1 MSEYEKILEFSRKL
15 LKNANVNTIIADAGS
30 LGKQNLDFGLRERL
44 AEGYNADAVT
54 RDFIDRCEKGV
65 LYFSQDRFYVRSTVF
80 LLPDTNPPLYFF
92 AGPYMFR
99 EVDNGFFLKIV
110 QELSLPPEFQK
121 FLRQYYTRIPFIEY
135 EDQFRSLILLLASE
149 IFGGA
154 DHFTVQYDNFYRDEI
169 TASYFTSAPIAID
182 NQEALEERYRLER
195 ELMHAVTTGNM
206 EKTEFF
212 ATRNNLFQLEQRF
225 ANRIRNSKNY
235 LIVLNTL
242 LRKAAEYGGVH
253 PIYLD
258 DLSSRFAREIELIT
272 SDSEEHR
279 LHHEM
284 LRKYC
289 LLVKTHSLK
298 GYSPI
303 IQKIITHIT
312 LSLAEDLSL
321 KALAEQFSISPTYLS
336 ALFKKET
343 GVTLTDFVNRKRI
356 ENSVFLLNST
366 ELQIQTIALSCGIS
380 DMNYFTRLFKK
391 YMGSTPTEYREML
404 SGK

>member
-1 MSEYEKILEFSRKL
+1 MPDYDKILEFSRKL
-15 LKNANVNTIIADAGS
+15 LKNANVNTFITDADS
-30 LGKQNLDFGLRERL
+30 LEKRNLDLGLREKL
-44 AEGYNADAVT
+44 AADYDSCAAT
-54 RDFIDRCEKGV
+54 RNFIKRCEKGV
-65 LYFSQDRFYVRSTVF
+65 LYFSQDRFYLRSTVF
-80 LLPDTNPPLYFF
+80 LLPDTDPALYFF

-99 EVDNGFFLKIV
+99 EVDNGFFLKIA
-110 QELSLPPEFQK
+110 QELSLPPELQK
-121 FLRQYYTRIPFIEY
+121 FLRQYYTRIPFVEY

-149 IFGGA
+149 VFGGP
-154 DHFTVQYDNFYRDEI
+154 DRFSVQYDNFYRDEI
-169 TASYFTSAPIAID
+169 SVSYFTGTPIALE
-182 NQEALEERYRLER
+182 NQEALEERYQMER
-195 ELMHAVTTGNM
+195 ELMHAIATGNM
-206 EKTEFF
+206 EKTELF
-212 ATRNNLFQLEQRF
+212 AASSNPFQLEQRF

-253 PIYLD
+253 PVYLD
-258 DLSSRFAREIELIT
+258 DLSSRYAREIELIT

-279 LHHEM
+279 LQHEM

-312 LSLAEDLSL
+312 LSLSEDLSL
-321 KALAEQFSISPTYLS
+321 KALSEQFCISPTYLS

-343 GVTLTDFVNRKRI
+343 GATLTDFVNRKRI
-356 ENSVFLLNST
+356 ESSLFLLNST
-366 ELQIQTIALSCGIS
+366 ELQIQTIAVSCGIP
-380 DMNYFTRLFKK
+380 DLNYFTRLFKK

-404 SGK
+404 MGK